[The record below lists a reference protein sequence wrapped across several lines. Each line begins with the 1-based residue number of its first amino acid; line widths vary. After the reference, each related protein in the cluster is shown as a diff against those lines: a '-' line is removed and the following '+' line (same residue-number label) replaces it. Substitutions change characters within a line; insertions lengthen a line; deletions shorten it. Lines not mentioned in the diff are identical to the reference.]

1 MFTYHFERVG
11 SLYETPSLNTSP
23 CTAVQELAPGPE
35 VISNLA
41 GFRTLFLP
49 NLRHFLRMSL
59 FVFVSRVGFLFFSE
73 AGGVKTR

>member
-49 NLRHFLRMSL
+49 NLRHFLREA
-59 FVFVSRVGFLFFSE
+59 FLFLCQGWVFYFFQE